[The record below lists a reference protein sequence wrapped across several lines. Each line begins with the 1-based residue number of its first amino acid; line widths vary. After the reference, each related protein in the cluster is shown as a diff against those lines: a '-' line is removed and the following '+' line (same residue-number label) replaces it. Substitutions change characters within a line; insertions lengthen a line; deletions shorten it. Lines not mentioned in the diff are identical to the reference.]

1 MQRVALLAAVALTL
15 FVAQAE
21 AGLRLSSVLPM
32 SYTQSAPVQIKVNS
46 LTSHSKVMPMP
57 WYSNPWC
64 QMLPEELKAY
74 KRKQNLGEV
83 LWGSQIEPSLYQ
95 AQMLI
100 NNTCT
105 ALCPTIT
112 YTPEMKKLLSQRVED
127 NYRGNLVLDGLPG
140 AEEGSGRQSALTSAV
155 ATGFPIGVAKKY
167 SPTGQTLVNNHLALN
182 VMYHEHSTQAYI
194 AGEDEPTE
202 TYRVVGFSIAPM
214 SIDHSKS
221 TGCNDK
227 LDLAEASKNPLPAD
241 ADTIQWTYSVHWIES
256 DIEWSTR
263 WDVYMRSTKV
273 EARIH
278 WMSIFNSL
286 VVVFLLTAIIALI
299 LFRLLKRDFARYNDA
314 EAIEEE
320 RDETGW
326 KQVHGDVFRKPDAAG
341 LLSVYIGS
349 GVQLLGMCFVTI
361 VFACLGFASPANRG
375 SLLTIAIFLF
385 VLLGSYSG
393 YTTARMA
400 KMFKMKSWR
409 IVFAVGLFF
418 PGSMFAAYFM
428 LNFVHWGSHAAS
440 ATPIGAMLTLFA
452 LWLCVSLPLVLL
464 GGAVGYRREAIEP
477 PRKVNAIAK
486 SIPPQPVY
494 LQYPQ
499 CVLIPGILPFGSA
512 FIESVF
518 ILSSIWQGR
527 IYYVFG
533 FLGLVFLILI
543 VTCAEATIVMIYFQ
557 LVNLDYNWWWRSF
570 FTGASYGIWF
580 FLYCIYYYVAV
591 LSIRSLWSSVLYF
604 GYMLMVS
611 YFCAVMTGTIGFCA
625 AYTFVH
631 KIYSS
636 IKVD

>member
-1 MQRVALLAAVALTL
+1 MSRTVVIAFALGVLLA
-15 FVAQAE
+15 AQAE
-21 AGLRLSSVLPM
+21 AGLRLTSVLPT
-32 SYTQSAPVQIKVNS
+32 SYTQSAPVIIKVNS

-64 QMLPEELKAY
+64 TIPPEELKQY
-74 KRKQNLGEV
+74 KRKQNLGEI
-83 LWGSQIEPSLYQ
+83 LWGNQIEPSLFN
-95 AQMLI
+95 AQMLV
-100 NNTCT
+100 NASCNLLCQPVVYT
-105 ALCPTIT
+105 A
-112 YTPEMKKLLSQRVED
+112 EMKKLLTQRIED
-127 NYRGNLVLDGLPG
+127 NYRGNLVLDGLPV
-140 AEEGSGRQSALTSAV
+140 AEEGSGKQSALTSAV
-155 ATGFPIGVAKKY
+155 ATGFPLGVSKKY
-167 SPTGQTLVNNHLALN
+167 SGNGQTIVHNHLAFT
-182 VMYHEHSTQAYI
+182 VHYHEHSTQAYV

-202 TYRVVGFSIAPM
+202 TYRIVGFQVMPM
-214 SIDHSKS
+214 SVDHSK
-221 TGCNDK
+221 TPCNGQFDP
-227 LDLAEASKNPLPAD
+227 AEGANHPVTTE
-241 ADTIQWTYSVHWIES
+241 ADTITWTYSVHWVES
-256 DIEWSTR
+256 EVEWSTR
-263 WDVYMRSTKV
+263 WDVYLKSTRV

-326 KQVHGDVFRKPDAAG
+326 KLVHGDVFRKPEAAG

-349 GVQLLGMCFVTI
+349 GVQLLGSCVVTI
-361 VFACLGFASPANRG
+361 VFACLGFVAPSNRG
-375 SLLTIAIFLF
+375 SLLTISIFLF

-400 KMFKMKSWR
+400 KAFKMRSWR
-409 IVFAVGLFF
+409 IIFAVGLFF
-418 PGSMFAAYFM
+418 PGTMFLGYFM

-440 ATPIGAMLTLFA
+440 ATPISAMLTLFA

-464 GGAVGYRREAIEP
+464 GGAVGYRRDAIEF
-477 PRKVNAIAK
+477 PRKVNTIAR

-494 LQYPQ
+494 LQFPQ
-499 CVLIPGILPFGSA
+499 ALLLPGILPFGSS

-527 IYYVFG
+527 MYYVFG
-533 FLGLVFLILI
+533 FLGLVFLIVVI
-543 VTCAEATIVMIYFQ
+543 TCAEATVVMVYFQ

-570 FTGASYGIWF
+570 LTGASYGVWF
-580 FLYCIYYYVAV
+580 FAYCIYYYFAV
-591 LSIRSLWSSVLYF
+591 LSIRAWWSSVLYF

-611 YFCAVMTGTIGFCA
+611 YFCAVMTGTIGFLA
-625 AYTFVH
+625 AYTFVN

>member
-1 MQRVALLAAVALTL
+1 MNRFAVAVLVT
-15 FVAQAE
+15 VACLASGAR
-21 AGLRLSSVLPM
+21 AGLRLSSVLPT
-32 SYTQSAPVQIKVNS
+32 SYTTGANVEIKVNS
-46 LTSHSKVMPMP
+46 LTSHTKVMPMP

-64 QMLPEELKAY
+64 QKLAAELKSY
-74 KRKQNLGEV
+74 KRKQNLGEI
-83 LWGSQIEPSLYQ
+83 LWGNQIEPSLFT
-95 AQMLI
+95 AQMLT
-100 NNTCT
+100 NATCVQ
-105 ALCPTIT
+105 LCDPIT
-112 YTPEMKKLLSQRVED
+112 YTKEMKQKLQQRIED
-127 NYRGNLVLDGLPG
+127 NYRGNLVLDGLPV
-140 AEEGSGRQSALTSAV
+140 AEEGSGKQSALTSAV
-155 ATGFPIGVAKKY
+155 TTGFPLGVSKKY
-167 SPTGQTLVNNHLALN
+167 TPNGQTYVNNHLAFT
-182 VMYHEHSTQAYI
+182 VQYHEHTTQAYI
-194 AGEDEPTE
+194 AGEEEPTE
-202 TYRVVGFSIAPM
+202 TYRIVGFQVQAL
-214 SIDHSKS
+214 SIDHSK
-221 TGCNDK
+221 TPCNAQFDPAAGARHPV
-227 LDLAEASKNPLPAD
+227 DTEADSI
-241 ADTIQWTYSVHWIES
+241 TWTYSVNWVES

-263 WDVYMRSTKV
+263 WDVYMKSNKV

-326 KQVHGDVFRKPDAAG
+326 KLVHGDVFRKPDAAA
-341 LLSVYIGS
+341 LLAVYIGS
-349 GVQLLGMCFVTI
+349 GVQLLGMCMVTLI
-361 VFACLGFASPANRG
+361 FACLGFASPANRG

-400 KMFKMKSWR
+400 KVFKMKSWK
-409 IVFAVGLFF
+409 IIFAVGLFF
-418 PGSMFAAYFM
+418 PGSMFLGYFM

-440 ATPIGAMLTLFA
+440 ATPITAMLTLFA

-464 GGAVGYRREAIEP
+464 GGAVGYRRDAIEF
-477 PRKVNAIAK
+477 PRKINTIAR
-486 SIPPQPVY
+486 SIPPQPWY
-494 LQYPQ
+494 LCYPQ

-518 ILSSIWQGR
+518 ILSSFWQGR

-543 VTCAEATIVMIYFQ
+543 ITVAEATIVMTYFQ
-557 LVNLDYNWWWRSF
+557 LVNLDYHWWWRSF

-580 FLYCIYYYVAV
+580 FLYCVYYYVAV
-591 LSIRSLWSSVLYF
+591 LSIRAWWSSVLYF
-604 GYMLMVS
+604 GYMIMVS
-611 YFCAVMTGTIGFCA
+611 YFCAVMTGTIGFMA
-625 AYTFVH
+625 AYAFVH